1 MGKEARVRKMDG
13 IKRNY
18 NDSWVNVSN
27 VFHGPRGEKAFDCAD
42 HNKLWEILQQMGIP
56 DHLTCLLRNLYASQ
70 EATVRLDMEQQ
81 TGSKSGKEF
90 VKAVY
95 CHPAYLTYMQ
105 RTSGEGDGTPLQYS
119 RLENPMDGRTW

>member
-42 HNKLWEILQQMGIP
+42 HNKLWEILQDMGIP
-56 DHLTCLLRNLYASQ
+56 DQLTFLLRNLYTGQ
-70 EATVRLDMEQQ
+70 EATVR
-81 TGSKSGKEF
+81 TRHGKQSEMK
-90 VKAVY
+90 VTQS
-95 CHPAYLTYMQ
+95 CLILCN
-105 RTSGEGDGTPLQYS
+105 S
-119 RLENPMDGRTW
+119 MDCTVNGLF

>member
-56 DHLTCLLRNLYASQ
+56 DHLTCLLRNLHAGQ
-70 EATVRLDMEQQ
+70 EATVR
-81 TGSKSGKEF
+81 TGHGTTDWFQIGKGVRQGCILSPCLFNLYAEDIWRRRW
-90 VKAVY
+90 Y
-95 CHPAYLTYMQ
+95 P
-105 RTSGEGDGTPLQYS
+105 TPVL
-119 RLENPMDGRTW
+119 